1 MKVPVPERPAGGG
14 PLRTSPP
21 VRTVPIPDRGAP
33 WGSRREACKLRSHP
47 HPSRPSV
54 VPPSPLKGEG
64 SGGRP
69 LRRSQKPSL
78 LFRRGRTLAGPLRGC
93 HFEVRPHPPRF
104 ARHLSPPRG
113 KARAADSRP
122 YGVSGNNPKIRREG
136 QAPPLRFLRNSSGIG
151 WGRPLGL
158 PPGFAPVATYSAK
171 PGAAVGSRQPQF
183 WNSQGPAAR
192 EESRRSLGFCAP
204 EILQNFS
211 GGALVSRGPGVRRIW
226 AR

>member
-1 MKVPVPERPAGGG
+1 MKGPVPERPAGGG
-14 PLRTSPP
+14 PLRTSAP

-78 LFRRGRTLAGPLRGC
+78 LFRRGRTLDGP
-93 HFEVRPHPPRF
+93 
-104 ARHLSPPRG
+104 
-113 KARAADSRP
+113 
-122 YGVSGNNPKIRREG
+122 REG
-136 QAPPLRFLRNSSGIG
+136 YTPPLRFLRNSSGIG

-171 PGAAVGSRQPQF
+171 PGAVVEPRRPQF
-183 WNSQGPAAR
+183 WNSQAPVGR
-192 EESRRSLGFCAP
+192 EDTQTATQILRAGNFPRSFRYASPVTGVRGKRSYGSRRSEAEP
-204 EILQNFS
+204 
-211 GGALVSRGPGVRRIW
+211 
-226 AR
+226 